1 MDNKEDVKSKSNY
14 MESTN
19 ICAAVLCTFLIVAVI
34 FVIIQD
40 NLNKKLPKL

>member
-40 NLNKKLPKL
+40 TLNKKLLKI